1 VKRLNPL
8 RGRAYAPAE
17 GPGEGRPADASAG
30 VLQTLRETPL
40 SAHVVLIGIFINQVA
55 AFVQIYLVLF
65 LHARGFSYTQGGFA
79 LGCFSVGAIAGT
91 FGGGALSDWLGPRW
105 TIVVSMGATGLFT
118 YALTLFGSLPPI
130 YVAAAL
136 SGALS
141 RSSATASA
149 ALLFDLVPKNR
160 QVMMSAMRRSAING
174 GLSVAPLPKRS
185 RALRR
190 RSAGSRSS
198 SGRPGPS
205 RARAEP
211 RAGRDVVRGAASCVA
226 RGGASCGAVLTAAGP
241 R

>member
-130 YVAAAL
+130 YRGRGAVRGPVAVLGDGFGRAAVRP
-136 SGALS
+136 GAQEPPG
-141 RSSATASA
+141 
-149 ALLFDLVPKNR
+149 DDVCH
-160 QVMMSAMRRSAING
+160 
-174 GLSVAPLPKRS
+174 APVGDQR

-190 RSAGSRSS
+190 AAAEALASAQAAVSRITVKLRPSGS
-198 SGRPGPS
+198 
-205 RARAEP
+205 
-211 RAGRDVVRGAASCVA
+211 
-226 RGGASCGAVLTAAGP
+226 
-241 R
+241 